1 MPLTSAVF
9 RFASLRFASF
19 FFLSEIFAQICYV
32 TLCRIYLFFIFYK
45 QSFAAFPAF
54 RRIASCIL
62 RLSLRCRRRWLY
74 RIHFDV
80 FVTQHSVSDLY
91 VIASLS
97 APTPARML
105 LPYASLWQVSVSVCE
120 FVPQL
125 LGDRVIGRYTPL
137 LRLLLALLVFVQ
149 HAATANNPSVQ
160 GVQGCCIAG
169 LHCLRCQRGR
179 SSQVS
184 ISVVV
189 LQPHFIAPS
198 GCNYFNF
205 VWQHVH

>member
-9 RFASLRFASF
+9 RFASFHVFVFFVWNLRSN
-19 FFLSEIFAQICYV
+19 LLCHSVSHLLIFHILQTVFCCV
-32 TLCRIYLFFIFYK
+32 
-45 QSFAAFPAF
+45 
-54 RRIASCIL
+54 SCISTHCFVHSSFVVAL
-62 RLSLRCRRRWLY
+62 PPPLALPHTLRC
-74 RIHFDV
+74 